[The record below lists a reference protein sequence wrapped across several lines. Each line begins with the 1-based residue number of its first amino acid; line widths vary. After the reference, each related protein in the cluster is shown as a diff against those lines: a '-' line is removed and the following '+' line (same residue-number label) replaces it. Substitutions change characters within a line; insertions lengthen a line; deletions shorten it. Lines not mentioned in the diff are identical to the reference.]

1 MYDAP
6 RLNKYV
12 SHDPEYDADLLGAAK
27 AALDDAEENG
37 LAVVRRAVSLE
48 LDAITE
54 RLRELGA

>member
-6 RLNKYV
+6 RLNKYI

-27 AALDDAEENG
+27 AALDDAEEHG
-37 LAVVRRAVSLE
+37 LDPVRRAVSAS
-48 LDAITE
+48 LDEVEA